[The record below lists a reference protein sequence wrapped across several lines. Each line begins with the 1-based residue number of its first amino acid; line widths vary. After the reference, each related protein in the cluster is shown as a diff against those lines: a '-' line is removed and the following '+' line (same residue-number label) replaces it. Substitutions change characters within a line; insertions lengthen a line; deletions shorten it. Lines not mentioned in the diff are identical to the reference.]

1 MDEFTGNHI
10 YLDEAVEFWHIDSW
24 GNARY
29 TRYTTEENASFNLTE
44 IRVIEG
50 IRNDNELL
58 ESDLLYADGVPN
70 SCIEYNGEY
79 VCVNIEDTDDSAIME
94 LIKELEGEDDEDEE
108 ESEEVVTEAL
118 EEQRTTDS

>member
-1 MDEFTGNHI
+1 VNSRGVASH
-10 YLDEAVEFWHIDSW
+10 
-24 GNARY
+24 
-29 TRYTTEENASFNLTE
+29 TRYTTEECASFNLTE
-44 IRVIEG
+44 IHLIGG
-50 IRNDNELL
+50 IRNDNELW
-58 ESDLLYADGVPN
+58 EDDLLYADGVPN

-79 VCVNIEDTDDSAIME
+79 VCVDIEDTDDSAIME